1 MTNYERLK
9 NAIEEIEKKNT
20 SYDKLVDI
28 FQEFTDLDYVTNSYA
43 SIVEWLETEREM
55 TWEDVDNLRKALR
68 VVQKANIL
76 NLCDRKNCKTEYDLT
91 THSLLNE
98 MAFLLGDNFK

>member
-43 SIVEWLETEREM
+43 SIVE
-55 TWEDVDNLRKALR
+55 
-68 VVQKANIL
+68 
-76 NLCDRKNCKTEYDLT
+76 
-91 THSLLNE
+91 
-98 MAFLLGDNFK
+98 